1 MLANIFLLERF
12 GEQVKSVRIKSD
24 YGEFSYHTTPCT
36 LSAKKGQ
43 QISLFSLDKEARL
56 TSSGLK
62 YPLTSLALKNLNAG
76 TLNEALGKSFSL
88 TSDQDAIQSKGKT
101 SARLIIYKAYAK
113 RAK

>member
-76 TLNEALGKSFSL
+76 ALNEALETSFSL
-88 TSDQDAIQSKGKT
+88 TSEQDAIQPKGKT